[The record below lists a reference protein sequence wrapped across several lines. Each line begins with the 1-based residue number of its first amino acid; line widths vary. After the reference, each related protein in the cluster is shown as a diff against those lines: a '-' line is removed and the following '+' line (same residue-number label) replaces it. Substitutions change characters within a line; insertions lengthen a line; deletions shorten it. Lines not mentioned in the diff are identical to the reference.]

1 MTFARRAVR
10 SVLATLGAAAC
21 VLAAGRASAT
31 WSIVIINTRTG
42 EVALASAT
50 CLTNFDL
57 EANTPVLLPLIG
69 GATCQ
74 SAVDQFGL
82 NRTYI
87 RDRMLQGVPLAQILS
102 GLSTFDP
109 SHQIRQYGLG
119 TVHGGAGDLGETLT
133 FTGTGAGQWA
143 GGQTGRVGDLVYAV
157 QGNVLTGDP
166 VVTMAVAAIVNTP
179 GDIAAKLM
187 AGMEAARLMGGD
199 GRCSCLTGSP
209 PSCGSPPPSF
219 TKSAHIAYML
229 IAREGDIQNCRASY
243 PTARGPQNIM
253 LADLNGDGL
262 LDPVVAAAGAPSSI
276 GITLNNTGVMG
287 RLGVGPAMLAPAFS
301 IPTGG
306 VAKDVVA
313 ADFNLDG
320 RMDLVASNGTS
331 VLVYLANDHGGFFD
345 PLTLTAGLTPSAV
358 LVRDFNNDAK
368 LDIVCANTGT
378 NDVSVF
384 PGHNDGTFSPAIASS
399 AGTGTTMISAADFN
413 ADAKLDLISGNPNV
427 RNVTLLTGDGAGN
440 FARVNLFATS
450 TVISHVLATDLDAD
464 GTPEIVVCGTGEN
477 FVRVYKRVAGA
488 WTPTNHT
495 VASGV
500 SQAAAAD
507 IDADGKLDLVV
518 LARTSSQ
525 LGVLKGIG
533 DGTFEAARTFAT
545 GFSPAR
551 MSVGDLDADSDLDVA
566 YSCPGGSSVVIMSNL
581 TRPGGAI
588 NFGEAGCASGQSYM
602 DFNVANRQAG
612 DPDPVFTL
620 REQYVMWRNALVH
633 VPDAIES
640 TAAFD
645 PGTGPGDGRTPATLH
660 VQLRDWRGVDTDA
673 LGWNVDAQGTTART
687 VGVRSLGAGRFD
699 LDIVG
704 TRCGL
709 ESITV
714 RASNPDLSVTLM
726 PHVAFA
732 FSAPADFDSD
742 GALDFFDYDAFRQAW
757 EARDPR
763 TDRNADA
770 TIDATDLAMFLDDF
784 EAGC

>member
-1 MTFARRAVR
+1 MRFARRLVR
-10 SVLATLGAAAC
+10 SVLATLSAAAC

-50 CLTNFDL
+50 CLTGFDL

-87 RDRMLQGVPLAQILS
+87 RDRMLQGVPLAQVLS
-102 GLSTFDP
+102 GLSTFDL
-109 SHQIRQYGLG
+109 SHQSRQYGMG

-166 VVTMAVAAIVNTP
+166 VVTMAVSAIINTP

-187 AGMEAARLMGGD
+187 AGMEAARMMGGD

-229 IAREGDIQNCRASY
+229 IAREGDIQNCRAAY
-243 PTARGPQNIM
+243 PTSRGPQAVT
-253 LADLNGDGL
+253 LADVNGDGL
-262 LDPVVAAAGAPSSI
+262 LDPIVAATSAPSGI
-276 GITLNNTGVMG
+276 GITLNTTAANG
-287 RLGVGPAMLAPAFS
+287 RRGIGPAMLAPAIS

-313 ADFNLDG
+313 ADFNGDG
-320 RMDLVASNGTS
+320 RMDLVASNGLT
-331 VLVYLANDHGGFFD
+331 VQVFLANGNGGFGD
-345 PLTLTAGLTPSAV
+345 PQALTAGTGPSAL
-358 LVRDFNNDAK
+358 LVRDFNNDTK
-368 LDIVCANTGT
+368 LDIVSANPTS

-384 PGHNDGTFSPAIASS
+384 LGNGDGTFAPQIASS
-399 AGTGTTMISAADFN
+399 AGTLTATISAADFN
-413 ADAKLDLISGNPNV
+413 NDGKLDLISGNPQV
-427 RNVTLLTGDGAGN
+427 RNVTLLTGDGLGG
-440 FARVNLFATS
+440 FSRINLFATP
-450 TVISHVLATDLDAD
+450 TVIQHVLAVDLNGD
-464 GTPEIVVCGTGEN
+464 GTPEIIQCGTGEN
-477 FVRVYKRVAGA
+477 FVRVYKKVGST
-488 WTPTNHT
+488 WTPTSYT
-495 VASGV
+495 VAGGV

-507 IDADGKLDLVV
+507 IDGDGKLDLVV
-518 LARTSSQ
+518 LARTTSQ
-525 LGVLKGIG
+525 LGVLKGVG
-533 DGTFEAARTFAT
+533 DGTFEASRNFAT
-545 GFSPAR
+545 GFSPAK
-551 MSVGDLDADSDLDVA
+551 MSVGDLDGDGDLDVA
-566 YSCPGGSSVVIMSNL
+566 YSCTGGGSVVIMSNL
-581 TRPGGAI
+581 TRPGAAI

-602 DFNVANRQAG
+602 NFNVANRAQG

-620 REQYVMWRNALVH
+620 REQYVFWRNGLVN

-645 PGTGPGDGRTPATLH
+645 PGTVPGDGRTAATLH
-660 VQLRDWRGVDTDA
+660 VQLRDWRGEDTDA
-673 LGWNVDAQGTTART
+673 LGWTIDAQGPTART
-687 VGVRSLGAGRFD
+687 VGVRSLGSGRFD
-699 LDIVG
+699 VDIVG
-704 TRCGL
+704 TRCGS
-709 ESITV
+709 ESIIV
-714 RASNPDLSVTLM
+714 RASDPAQSITLM
-726 PHVAFA
+726 PHVTFA

-757 EARDPR
+757 EAQDPR
-763 TDRNADA
+763 TDRNADG
-770 TIDATDLAMFLDDF
+770 TVDAADLSLFLDDF
-784 EAGC
+784 ELGC